1 MYNPI
6 QNDNY
11 NEWIELYNP
20 TNQSINITGWTI
32 SDNYAEDFLEADL
45 VNGNGTTIIP
55 PYGFAVIADQGT
67 EIYKN
72 YVIPNETIKLCVDD
86 KSIGNGLGNNGDK
99 LILKNNLNI
108 TIDTVEYGIDYADIP
123 GIPAEILD
131 EGCSLSR
138 HNYVD
143 SNDTKDDFYEGI
155 IPTPGSINRF
165 IQTGETEIETME
177 DSFLIRRNEEK
188 NIPLFVKNTGKYV
201 DNITLKIVGFSPGW
215 HASFSEEEILLKP
228 GETKKVILK
237 IIQFDEYCSLQG
249 EIKIKALSEKI
260 YSVSGEITLDFELLG
275 PDLCIRE
282 IKFYNENKIN
292 SSVFGQGEII
302 RIKAFFKNLG
312 NENATGTG
320 VCFYYDRLDSD
331 HLIGCK
337 NYDSIG
343 RYQKYPSVL
352 WDTQDIKPGVHRVFV
367 YADPDDCVD
376 ETREDNNVL
385 SFQVNVLDT
394 FPNSTGRS
402 IVFSEVYYHSHPGL
416 YNEYIKIYNPSAESL
431 DLSGWYITNQPWK
444 SKTDQNRIV
453 FPNGSLIPSGSY
465 LRISENASSLYW
477 ETGENPDFEYNVD
490 SNLSI
495 PQMNKSKKF
504 IMSNNGGMI
513 ALKDCFNHTVD
524 VVCYGYLNYTVKE
537 WNDSFIPCVG
547 EGVILRRNI
556 GFDDLPF
563 DTNTSLD
570 WVNPRITSI
579 GQSDLEYCKKSYNG
593 VVKTFVSPDC
603 SYSCVVKELRNAKK
617 CIYLNVYEFTNG
629 FLCDE
634 LINALLR
641 NVTVNLYLEGSPV
654 GGITDEEKFILRRV
668 HNYGGNIRFI
678 SGDRSNHVYRRY
690 SFNHAKYLVIDN
702 MTVIVE
708 SCNWAGTGIPRD
720 PSFGNREWG
729 VIIRNE
735 EVAGYFLNVFLDDWD
750 MNRCDTYCF
759 DDMNLVFH
767 QDYTLEE
774 KTCFGIY
781 EPQFESET
789 YTGNFTIV
797 PIFSPD
803 TSQRAIIDM
812 IDSAKDS
819 IFVEQLYIYK
829 NWADCVNPFVKQL
842 VCKSE
847 EGVDVKVILNFN
859 PFYNDTNKK
868 CNLTKNFLEKHGVE
882 VKYVYTNW
890 SVFTNVHNKGLIVDN
905 KSVMIS
911 SINWNEN
918 SVVNN
923 REAGVIIENPEIAC
937 FYADVFLYDW
947 NLKEPVEVTC
957 EDEITPIEENENTI
971 YIVVLFTM
979 TFIVIA
985 RDWRKRKWT

>member
-1 MYNPI
+1 V
-6 QNDNY
+6 
-11 NEWIELYNP
+11 
-20 TNQSINITGWTI
+20 S
-32 SDNYAEDFLEADL
+32 
-45 VNGNGTTIIP
+45 
-55 PYGFAVIADQGT
+55 
-67 EIYKN
+67 
-72 YVIPNETIKLCVDD
+72 
-86 KSIGNGLGNNGDK
+86 
-99 LILKNNLNI
+99 
-108 TIDTVEYGIDYADIP
+108 
-123 GIPAEILD
+123 
-131 EGCSLSR
+131 
-138 HNYVD
+138 H
-143 SNDTKDDFYEGI
+143 
-155 IPTPGSINRF
+155 
-165 IQTGETEIETME
+165 
-177 DSFLIRRNEEK
+177 
-188 NIPLFVKNTGKYV
+188 
-201 DNITLKIVGFSPGW
+201 
-215 HASFSEEEILLKP
+215 
-228 GETKKVILK
+228 
-237 IIQFDEYCSLQG
+237 YC
-249 EIKIKALSEKI
+249 I
-260 YSVSGEITLDFELLG
+260 
-275 PDLCIRE
+275 
-282 IKFYNENKIN
+282 
-292 SSVFGQGEII
+292 
-302 RIKAFFKNLG
+302 
-312 NENATGTG
+312 
-320 VCFYYDRLDSD
+320 
-331 HLIGCK
+331 
-337 NYDSIG
+337 
-343 RYQKYPSVL
+343 
-352 WDTQDIKPGVHRVFV
+352 
-367 YADPDDCVD
+367 
-376 ETREDNNVL
+376 
-385 SFQVNVLDT
+385 
-394 FPNSTGRS
+394 
-402 IVFSEVYYHSHPGL
+402 
-416 YNEYIKIYNPSAESL
+416 
-431 DLSGWYITNQPWK
+431 
-444 SKTDQNRIV
+444 
-453 FPNGSLIPSGSY
+453 
-465 LRISENASSLYW
+465 
-477 ETGENPDFEYNVD
+477 
-490 SNLSI
+490 
-495 PQMNKSKKF
+495 
-504 IMSNNGGMI
+504 
-513 ALKDCFNHTVD
+513 
-524 VVCYGYLNYTVKE
+524 
-537 WNDSFIPCVG
+537 
-547 EGVILRRNI
+547 
-556 GFDDLPF
+556 
-563 DTNTSLD
+563 
-570 WVNPRITSI
+570 
-579 GQSDLEYCKKSYNG
+579 
-593 VVKTFVSPDC
+593 
-603 SYSCVVKELRNAKK
+603 YSCVVKEFRIAKK

-937 FYADVFLYDW
+937 FYADVYINISPISVIF
-947 NLKEPVEVTC
+947 NLS
-957 EDEITPIEENENTI
+957 
-971 YIVVLFTM
+971 YIS
-979 TFIVIA
+979 
-985 RDWRKRKWT
+985 RKKLLNIPYTSLL